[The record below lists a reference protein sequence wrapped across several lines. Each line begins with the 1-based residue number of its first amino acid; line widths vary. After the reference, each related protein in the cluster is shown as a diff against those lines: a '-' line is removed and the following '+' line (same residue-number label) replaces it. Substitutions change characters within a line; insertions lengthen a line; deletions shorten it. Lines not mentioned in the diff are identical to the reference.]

1 MPFIKCSS
9 NCVISNSTDTITF
22 AITDTKLYLPVLTLS
37 IQDNTKILQQLKP
50 GFKSKLSWNKY
61 QLKVSIQT
69 EKKCLDYLIDR
80 NFQGANKLFLPFVD
94 DAVWTGHTYIF
105 KAVKIKYIEGEM
117 LKKSI
122 FDKPMKYNIRRL
134 LLVK

>member
-50 GFKSKLSWNKY
+50 GFKSKLCWNKY

-94 DAVWTGHTYIF
+94 DAV
-105 KAVKIKYIEGEM
+105 
-117 LKKSI
+117 
-122 FDKPMKYNIRRL
+122 
-134 LLVK
+134 

>member
-80 NFQGANKLFLPFVD
+80 NFQGANKLFLSFVD